1 MHDSHGHGH
10 GNGHGS
16 HDGGYGPLVP
26 ASSNI
31 GVGGSV
37 ILVVA
42 ILTSIMQGSFVVGSS
57 RDMHMW
63 QPSAALASGTAPW
76 SPQDPDKLEL
86 PPYNPQ

>member
-1 MHDSHGHGH
+1 MHDAHAHGH
-10 GNGHGS
+10 GNGHGGD
-16 HDGGYGPLVP
+16 HRGPLLP
-26 ASSNI
+26 ATSNI

-37 ILVVA
+37 LLVAA

-63 QPSAALASGTAPW
+63 QPSAALAQGTAPW

-86 PPYNPQ
+86 PPYTGQQ